1 MWRFFALR
9 LNGDGTEVGLHP
21 QLPLTSCQITD
32 PLSAPTEMQAKLSPE
47 SGLRSL
53 LVPWSTALYAEKDGA
68 IRAGAI
74 VTKVAAAGPELAVTC
89 TGWSGYIAGMPW
101 VDKAMQFIAS
111 DPGPIL
117 SMLWATVQAHKHGNL
132 GLAVPSVATGR
143 KVGTKT
149 EKLILAQYAT
159 ADLSSFMTDL
169 LVAGNLEYLE
179 HHEWDGEQ
187 ITHRLLVAS
196 PRIGRRNPSARLVV
210 GENVIVVPSV
220 DDADYASE
228 VLVLGA
234 GEGTKK
240 VMARSVNPAPPRLR
254 RVWTVND
261 ETITRSAA
269 ATDAAQRVL
278 RLLTGTAQ
286 DVEQIVVFDSPSAP
300 VDALAPG
307 DEVLL
312 SGPAGWAGDLEVW
325 LRILSRAYDPIASP
339 DQVTLEVARADK
351 VATS

>member
-1 MWRFFALR
+1 
-9 LNGDGTEVGLHP
+9 
-21 QLPLTSCQITD
+21 
-32 PLSAPTEMQAKLSPE
+32 MQAKLSPE

-53 LVPWSTALYAEKDGA
+53 LVPWSTAMYAEKDGA
-68 IRAGAI
+68 VQAGAI
-74 VTKVAAAGPELAVTC
+74 ITKVEAAGPELSVGC
-89 TGWSGYIAGMPW
+89 TGWSGYITGMPW

-117 SMLWATVQAHKHGNL
+117 AMLWETVQGHAHGNI

-159 ADLSSFMTDL
+159 ADLGAFVTDL
-169 LVAGNLEYLE
+169 LTAGSLEYLE
-179 HHEWDGEQ
+179 RHELVGEQ
-187 ITHRLLVAS
+187 ISHQLLVAS
-196 PRIGRRNPSARLVV
+196 PRIGRRNPAARLVV
-210 GENVIVVPSV
+210 GENVIVVPTV

-240 VMARSVNPAPPRLR
+240 VMARSINPAPARLR

-261 ETITRSAA
+261 DTISRSAA
-269 ATDAAQRVL
+269 ATDTAQRVL
-278 RLLTGTAQ
+278 RLLAGTTQ
-286 DVEQIVVFDSPSAP
+286 DVEQIIVFDSPSAP
-300 VDALAPG
+300 VEALAPG

-312 SGPAGWAGDLEVW
+312 SGPAGWAGDLNVW
-325 LRILSRAYDPIASP
+325 LRILSRTYDPIASP